1 MVRETTPW
9 RKEMKKDGTE
19 KFHAAHDVAAIKKIY
34 EDMVVRLESCM
45 PVNGKAPPNFAVILF
60 YDHDRES
67 YDITSMNANEEEVK
81 DLIMDAFEHL
91 FKEKLSSL
99 VAMVEAKRSTLN

>member
-1 MVRETTPW
+1 MR
-9 RKEMKKDGTE
+9 KDGTE
-19 KFHAAHDVAAIKKIY
+19 RFHAAHDVAAIKEIYGDIVGKIK
-34 EDMVVRLESCM
+34 SCM
-45 PVNGKAPPNFAVILF
+45 PVDGKAPPNFAVILF
-60 YDHDRES
+60 YDHDQKR

-91 FKEKLSSL
+91 FKDKLSSL